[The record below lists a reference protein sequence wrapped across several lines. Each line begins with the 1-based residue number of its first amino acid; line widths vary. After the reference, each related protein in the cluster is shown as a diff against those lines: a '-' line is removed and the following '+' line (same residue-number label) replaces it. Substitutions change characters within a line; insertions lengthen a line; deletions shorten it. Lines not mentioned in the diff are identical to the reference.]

1 MEEYMIFDKVKEI
14 LVKQLHIDESKIT
27 LDSKLVEDLK
37 ADSANVM
44 LLIIEMEN
52 AFDIEVD
59 DGAILTLKT
68 VGDVVKYIENSVE
81 E

>member
-1 MEEYMIFDKVKEI
+1 MIFDKVKEI
-14 LVKQLHIDESKIT
+14 LVKQLHIDENKIT
-27 LDSKLVEDLK
+27 LDSRLVEDLK

>member
-1 MEEYMIFDKVKEI
+1 MIFDKVKEI
-14 LVKQLHIDESKIT
+14 LVSQLHVDESAVAME
-27 LDSKLVEDLK
+27 SRLVEDLK

-52 AFDIEVD
+52 AFDIEVE

-68 VGDVVKYIENSVE
+68 VGDVVNYITNTKE

>member
-1 MEEYMIFDKVKEI
+1 MIFDKVKEI
-14 LVKQLHIDESKIT
+14 LVKQLHVDANKVTMESR
-27 LDSKLVEDLK
+27 LVEDLK

-52 AFDIEVD
+52 NFNIEVE

-68 VGDVVKYIENSVE
+68 VGDVVNYIQNSTE
-81 E
+81 A

>member
-1 MEEYMIFDKVKEI
+1 MIFDKVKEI
-14 LVKQLHIDESKIT
+14 LVKQLLIDESKIT